1 MSEKDAPFS
10 MTEHHCMLGLAT
22 RHVVDRGELPSYR
35 NRSTVLPSF
44 TSVETVP
51 KKR

>member
-1 MSEKDAPFS
+1 MAER
-10 MTEHHCMLGLAT
+10 HRMLGLAT
-22 RHVVDRGELPSYR
+22 RHVVDREELPSYR

>member
-1 MSEKDAPFS
+1 MAER
-10 MTEHHCMLGLAT
+10 HRMLGLAT
-22 RHVVDRGELPSYR
+22 RHVVDQGELPSYR
-35 NRSTVLPSF
+35 NRPTVLPSL